1 MNAPVLV
8 FDVLD
13 HTKDIEKTVNF
24 SPKYVQY
31 ENFQIYRFVDLYK
44 GQLYMQQKIIM
55 LYCLKERKRMAFINM
70 LEINS

>member
-13 HTKDIEKTVNF
+13 HTQDIEMTVNF
-24 SPKYVQY
+24 SPKFVQY
-31 ENFQIYRFVDLYK
+31 DNFQIYRFVVLYK
-44 GQLYMQQKIIM
+44 SQLYMQQKIIM
-55 LYCLKERKRMAFINM
+55 LYCLKERKRMAFLNM

>member
-24 SPKYVQY
+24 PPKYVQY
-31 ENFQIYRFVDLYK
+31 DNFQIYRFVDLYK